1 MPRPCRAR
9 VSLVAILLCMHAAHA
24 APGELDANLAARASR
39 FDGIGIIVGV
49 LDHGDITI
57 HQAGH
62 LAGAKPLDE
71 NTVFE
76 IGSITKVFTGTL
88 LAQMS
93 QAGKIALNDPIQNYL
108 PPAVTAPTFNGI
120 SIRVINLAEHN
131 SGLPRDGDYSFT
143 DPEAYAHYNLDRVYG
158 FLAHTKLAA
167 KPGDAPVYSNFGA
180 ALLGDLLARR
190 AGVPYQSMLAT
201 MIFTPLGMTST
212 DVILT
217 PSMAP
222 RLAPPMSSGGTA
234 TESLHSDPALQA
246 DGAILSTLHDMVLF
260 LRANLEAPS
269 GKLGPALQVAQQ
281 PRADLVHGQQIGLFW
296 LTDTVQKVTWHNGGT
311 SGYHSFIAFDRAHQ
325 RGVVVLSNQTASI
338 DDIGWHILVPEKPL
352 KSASPVFPLAQSA
365 NNSLAG
371 AYQLDDPEK
380 SVLKITAAPHKLDV
394 AAGSFKFVLLPKSA
408 SEFFS
413 DDVHGSFTFT
423 GGKLIITQP
432 GQPTQT
438 GTR

>member
-1 MPRPCRAR
+1 MPRLHRAR
-9 VSLVAILLCMHAAHA
+9 APLISILLCMHLAHA
-24 APGELDANLAARASR
+24 APSELDANLAARANR

-49 LDHGDITI
+49 LDHGNVVT

-62 LAGAKPLDE
+62 LTGTKPLDE

-88 LAQMS
+88 LAQMTQS
-93 QAGKIALNDPIQNYL
+93 GKIALDDPIQEYL
-108 PPAVTAPTFNGI
+108 PPTVIAPTFNGMP
-120 SIRVINLAEHN
+120 IRIINLAEHN

-143 DPEAYAHYNLDRVYG
+143 DQQAYSRYNLDRVYG
-158 FLAHTKLAA
+158 FLAHAKLASN
-167 KPGDAPVYSNFGA
+167 PGDTPLYSNFGA

-190 AGVPYQSMLAT
+190 AGLSYQSMLAT
-201 MIFTPLGMTST
+201 RIFEPLGMTST

-222 RLAPPMSSGGTA
+222 HLAPPMSSGGTK
-234 TESLHSDPALQA
+234 TESLQSDPALQA
-246 DGAILSTLHDMVLF
+246 DGAILSTLHDMMLF

-269 GKLGPALQVAQQ
+269 GKLGPALLIAQQ
-281 PRADLVHGQQIGLFW
+281 PRAALVHSQQIGLFW

-352 KSASPVFPLAQSA
+352 KSATPVFPLGQSA
-365 NNSLAG
+365 LDSLAG
-371 AYQLDDPEK
+371 VYHLDDPEK
-380 SVLKITAAPHKLDV
+380 SILKVTAAPHKLDV
-394 AAGSFKFVLLPKSA
+394 ATGSFNFVLLPKSA
-408 SEFFS
+408 SEFYS

-423 GGKLIITQP
+423 GGKLVITQP

>member
-1 MPRPCRAR
+1 MPRLHRACA
-9 VSLVAILLCMHAAHA
+9 SLIAILLCVHVAHA
-24 APGELDANLAARASR
+24 APSELDANLAARANR

-49 LDHGDITI
+49 LDHGGLVTR
-57 HQAGH
+57 QAGH
-62 LAGAKPLDE
+62 LVDSQPLDE

-88 LAQMS
+88 LAQMTRS
-93 QAGKIALNDPIQNYL
+93 GKIALNDPIQKYL
-108 PPAVTAPTFNGI
+108 PPTVIAPTFNGTP
-120 SIRVINLAEHN
+120 IRITNLAEHN

-143 DPEAYAHYNLDRVYG
+143 DPDAYARYDLDRVYG
-158 FLAHTKLAA
+158 FLARAKLAA
-167 KPGDAPVYSNFGA
+167 KPGEQPLYSNFGA

-190 AGVPYQSMLAT
+190 AGMPYRSMLAT
-201 MIFTPLGMTST
+201 MIFAPLGMNSS

-234 TESLHSDPALQA
+234 TESLRSDPALQA

-260 LRANLEAPS
+260 LRANLEAPN
-269 GKLGPALQVAQQ
+269 GKLGPALQFAQQ
-281 PRADLVHGQQIGLFW
+281 PRVDFIHGQQIGLFW

-311 SGYHSFIAFDRAHQ
+311 AGYHTFIGFNRAQQ

-338 DDIGWHILVPEKPL
+338 DDIGWHILAPEKPL
-352 KSASPVFPLAQSA
+352 KSATPVFPLPQSA
-365 NNSLAG
+365 LNSLAG
-371 AYQLDDPEK
+371 TYHLDDHEK
-380 SVLKITAAPHKLDV
+380 SILKITAAPHKLDV
-394 AAGSFKFVLLPKSA
+394 AAGSFKFVPLPKSA

-413 DDVHGSFTFT
+413 DDVHGRFIFT
-423 GGKLIITQP
+423 GGKLILMQP